1 MKKGLFLLALLCCV
15 TITNAQTIEKKNQW
29 AIEAGVGGNG
39 ATTINLG
46 IRWQRNFHPY
56 VSWDILSAN
65 FVSNID
71 MISDVIMPQIMTGIR
86 LYSPSFSGMKVYA
99 IGRAGYGGSVCS
111 NEDYQGDGIVFEV
124 GGGLHLNKH
133 LYIGYAYNHQDLGSV
148 EVIVDKKHTASVDKE
163 SKYHSFR
170 IGWIF

>member
-1 MKKGLFLLALLCCV
+1 MKKGIFLLTLLFCA
-15 TITNAQTIEKKNQW
+15 TMINAQTVEKKSQW

-46 IRWQRNFHPY
+46 VRWQRNFHPY
-56 VSWDILSAN
+56 VAWDILSAN

-86 LYSPSFSGMKVYA
+86 VSSPSFSGMKVYA
-99 IGRAGYGGSVCS
+99 IGRVGYGGSVCS
-111 NEDYQGDGIVFEV
+111 NEDYQGNGMVFEV
-124 GGGLHLNKH
+124 GGGLCLTKH

-148 EVIVDKKHTASVDKE
+148 EVSVGKKQSVTVDKK